1 MLFYI
6 KMKIIINIVASI
18 VFIVQFVSFVFNA
31 LNLKK
36 PGCTIDSLY
45 NYFVIIAYLCSLFAV
60 IIFAVQYNFKAK
72 YLNNKLLNCIFLI
85 IVMLGTYIH
94 LSQLL
99 LLKDFVLT
107 SCILLLFD
115 IYIIHKIL
123 RNLFIKQ
130 EC

>member
-1 MLFYI
+1 
-6 KMKIIINIVASI
+6 MKIIINIVTSI

-36 PGCTIDSLY
+36 PECSIDTLY

-72 YLNNKLLNCIFLI
+72 FLNNKLLNIVFLI
-85 IVMLGTYIH
+85 IIMLGTYIH